1 MATDYTVQPID
12 LSDGDALKGLAAEAR
27 AEGYRFVDRLIDDW
41 ESGRNRFSEPGEK
54 LLGVFAGGDLVAVG
68 GLNRDPYV
76 QRENV
81 GRLRHIYVHPR
92 CRRLGIGKLLVA
104 ALLKGLS
111 RQFWKVCLRTDTAI
125 ASLFYEACGFRPSD
139 ESEAT
144 HERILVS

>member
-1 MATDYTVQPID
+1 M
-12 LSDGDALKGLAAEAR
+12 
-27 AEGYRFVDRLIDDW
+27 DRLIDDW

-54 LLGVFAGGDLVAVG
+54 LHGVFAGGGLVAVG

-92 CRRLGIGKLLVA
+92 CRRLGIGKLVVA

-111 RQFWKVCLRTDTAI
+111 RQFWKVCLRQTPPQQ
-125 ASLFYEACGFRPSD
+125 ACFMKRAAFAVPTSRRRRMKGAWCRELVTEGRHLARSRPDGS
-139 ESEAT
+139 
-144 HERILVS
+144 